1 MTSLRGVCANL
12 TSADNTSMIAM
23 SWGNHSLT
31 VVFVSGKEGKSWYF
45 QKIAVEVG
53 EGGEQLGKKFFK

>member
-1 MTSLRGVCANL
+1 
-12 TSADNTSMIAM
+12 MIAM